1 MDLILPPNN
10 KLKKIEQRL
19 RQQKSIIFGLRL
31 FLKVYGNDNVN
42 NFICITM
49 KKRATLKDI
58 ANALN
63 ISITTVSRALNNK
76 DDISQSTK
84 DAVLRVAEMLNYKP
98 NTLAVSLRRNIRN
111 QIIGVILPSV
121 DHYFYSTI
129 LHGIME
135 TAHQSG
141 FLIIIGES
149 SQDAKKELTVIKQMI
164 DYFVS
169 GIIYCPSRNVG
180 ISECTKQ
187 FKEQEIPFVL
197 IDRTFKDYQ
206 GSFVQYDD
214 YMGGF
219 VATEHLILQGHSR
232 IAVMD
237 VGGSC
242 SVSHDRYRGYLDA
255 MEKYNI
261 PQLASFHKTSEDA
274 SREDGY
280 ILTKEL
286 FNQGGPK
293 PDSIFAVLDDLA
305 VGACHYLKDSG
316 YSIPEDISVIG
327 YSNSEI
333 SEHLDPPLTTVEQN
347 GRIMGKTAFRFV
359 IDQIDSPHKVHQVT
373 FNSNLIIRDSCMKR
387 IVDTN
392 AA

>member
-1 MDLILPPNN
+1 MLITLSS
-10 KLKKIEQRL
+10 R
-19 RQQKSIIFGLRL
+19 
-31 FLKVYGNDNVN
+31 V
-42 NFICITM
+42 M

-63 ISITTVSRALNNK
+63 ISITTVSRALNDK
-76 DDISQSTK
+76 EDISQATK

-98 NTLAVSLRRNIRN
+98 NSLAVSLRKNTTN

-141 FLIIIGES
+141 FMIIIGES
-149 SQDAKKELTVIKQMI
+149 SRDEHKELTVINQMI

-169 GIIYCPSRNVG
+169 GIIYCPSRKVD
-180 ISECTKQ
+180 ISECTKK
-187 FKEQEIPFVL
+187 FKDNEIPYVL

-219 VATEHLILQGHSR
+219 VATEHLILQGNTR
-232 IAVMD
+232 IAVID
-237 VGGSC
+237 VGGNC
-242 SVSHDRYRGYLDA
+242 TVSNDRYRGYRDA
-255 MEKYNI
+255 MKKYNI
-261 PQLASFHKTSEDA
+261 PISEHLRKTSDDA
-274 SREDGY
+274 SRADGY
-280 ILTKEL
+280 VLTKEL
-286 FNQGGPK
+286 FSQKENT
-293 PDSIFAVLDDLA
+293 PDAIFTVIDDLA
-305 VGACHYLKDSG
+305 VGTYHYLKDAG
-316 YSIPEDISVIG
+316 FSIPEDISVIG

-333 SEHLDPPLTTVEQN
+333 SEHLDPPLSTVEQN

-359 IDQIDSPHKVHQVT
+359 LDQIDFPQKVNQVT
-373 FNSNLIIRDSCMKR
+373 FNSNLIIRESSGKR